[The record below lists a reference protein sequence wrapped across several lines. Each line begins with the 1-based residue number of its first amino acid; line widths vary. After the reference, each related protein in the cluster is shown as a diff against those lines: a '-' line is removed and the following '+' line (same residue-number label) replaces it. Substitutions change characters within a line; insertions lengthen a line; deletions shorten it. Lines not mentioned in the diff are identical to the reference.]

1 MSEPTSD
8 RKALLV
14 VQVVRQYAPSRGGL
28 EDVVA
33 NLAKAL
39 PTHGFRTRVVTCDRL
54 FTDTERKL
62 PARETIDGVEVIRV
76 PWSGS
81 TRYPV
86 APGVFGHIRDA
97 DLVHVHAVDFFFDA
111 LAWGWPLHRRPLV
124 ATTHGG
130 FFHTKNHA
138 AIKKVW
144 FQTMTR
150 ASASAYRAL
159 VCCSQSDLDLFNRVA
174 ARKTV
179 LIENGVDSLKFASE
193 RENVPSK
200 RLVTIGRFSVNKRID
215 RLLDVMKALTAKDP
229 DWRLDVIG
237 SPSDLGA
244 ADMDGLI
251 AERGLG
257 PYVTVHLSPENARI
271 RELLAEASLF
281 VSASEYEG
289 FGLVAVEAMGAGLV
303 PVLHPN
309 EAYRVLVGKHAGL
322 ALADFSDPDAAAS
335 ILQETFET
343 LRNQTGTMRSAMREA
358 AATYSWDGVASKYAE
373 LYADVLGGRR
383 S

>member
-1 MSEPTSD
+1 M
-8 RKALLV
+8 

-39 PTHGFRTRVVTCDRL
+39 PAHGFRTRVVTCDRL
-54 FTDTERKL
+54 FTDTSRVL
-62 PARETIDGVEVIRV
+62 PARETIDGVEVIRI

-111 LAWGWPLHRRPLV
+111 LAWGRLFHRRPMV

-130 FFHTKNHA
+130 FFHTRNHA

-144 FQTMTR
+144 FQTITR

-159 VCCSQSDLDLFNRVA
+159 VCCSQSDLELFNRVA
-174 ARKTV
+174 AKKTV
-179 LIENGVDSLKFASE
+179 LIENGVDSLKFAGG
-193 RENVPSK
+193 RETVLEK
-200 RLVTIGRFSVNKRID
+200 RLVTIGRFSANKRID
-215 RLLDVMKALTAKDP
+215 RVFNVMKSLTAKDP
-229 DWRLDVIG
+229 DWQIDVIG

-244 ADMDGLI
+244 GDMDELV

-257 PYVTVHLSPENARI
+257 PYVTVHLSPENDQI
-271 RELLAEASLF
+271 RALLARASIF

-309 EAYRVLVGKHAGL
+309 EAYRVLAGKHAGL

-335 ILQETFET
+335 IIQKTFET
-343 LRNQTGTMRSAMREA
+343 LGGRPEMMRSAMRDA
-358 AATYSWDGVASKYAE
+358 AATYSWDGVAAKYAE
-373 LYADVLGGRR
+373 LYADVLRGRR